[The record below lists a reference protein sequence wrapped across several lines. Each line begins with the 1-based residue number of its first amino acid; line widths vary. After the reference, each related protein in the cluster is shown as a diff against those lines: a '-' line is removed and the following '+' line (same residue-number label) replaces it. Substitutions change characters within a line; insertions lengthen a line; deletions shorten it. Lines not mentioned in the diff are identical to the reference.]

1 MTSNSPS
8 TEQRTPST
16 WLIYDEFASVGN
28 VSFVDLDLDETQLG
42 GTIEWDPPV
51 RTAAVSVPSSAV
63 QKQLAQEG
71 TVAYL
76 IYLAQDGTGAF
87 KSQCLANS
95 WRGFRLPRYREY
107 LSLCSAIQSLA
118 GAP

>member
-51 RTAAVSVPSSAV
+51 RTAAVS
-63 QKQLAQEG
+63 
-71 TVAYL
+71 AYL